1 MATKI
6 KSIKKIDKPIE
17 QQCIHVSS
25 EDGLYITD
33 DHIITHNS
41 ALQMQN
47 GVNYKLVSGDK
58 DIIGATLISGNLTE
72 LAFFQE
78 NGWTEDDVWKFF
90 SKMRNRIDSRM
101 HGNYMGRFV
110 LDSSPNNLESIIDK
124 WIDEKARD
132 DAKNFFLEGSRWD
145 LFPQEFK
152 KALDANGKVKQDFSV
167 AFPLFKGGGGK
178 PTTVIESPEQLTQ
191 YNAKDIIWCP
201 LEQVTSSG
209 TVSEKTPALE
219 NPVQFMRDQCGQ
231 PSGAADRIFYE
242 TKVID
247 DVFEN
252 NLKNVFSNII
262 ALKEENPEH
271 LIWNQVKDTFFNKVM
286 NEYYYYY
293 EPTIPRA
300 ASVDLAISGDTASI
314 AVSHVEW
321 APNALDEEGNSL
333 KMYVTD
339 FTIPVIP
346 KGGMINLDAFKFFI
360 QDLITLGHMNIQH
373 VSFDGFQSRSI
384 MQALERS
391 GVAVE
396 LLSVDNST
404 APYNTMVDYAFHR
417 RWACGK
423 NIMVKN
429 NLLSLQYSKRKSGSV
444 KVDHKKGKNVYTDT
458 FCQAGAPYSD
468 LAWTES
474 KVGYLAKD
482 TTASIA
488 ASICLLDTY
497 ENDYMPRKIWDPG
510 ASLVRTY
517 ESVKNQTDVFLQS
530 MGLYV

>member
-1 MATKI
+1 MAKLVKI
-6 KSIKKIDKPIE
+6 EEIEPVE
-17 QQCIHVSS
+17 QQCIYVSS
-25 EDGLYITD
+25 ADHMYITD
-33 DHIITHNS
+33 NKICTHN
-41 ALQMQN
+41 
-47 GVNYKLVSGDK
+47 
-58 DIIGATLISGNLTE
+58 TLISGNLTE

-482 TTASIA
+482 TTDSIA